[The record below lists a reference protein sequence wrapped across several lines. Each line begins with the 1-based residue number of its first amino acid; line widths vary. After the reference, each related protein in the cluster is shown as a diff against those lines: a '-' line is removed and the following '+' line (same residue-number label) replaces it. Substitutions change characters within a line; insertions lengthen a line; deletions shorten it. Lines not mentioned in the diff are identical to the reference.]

1 MRAPLSIAAVVASF
15 AFVGAAVAQTP
26 NVSVA
31 VGEELQ
37 SKAPRIGVR
46 DIDQLREDLAKTV
59 ARALARS
66 GAQRADLV
74 LEMAVPNRPTFEQT
88 RRHPGLSMWS
98 FGVGG
103 ASVTGTVTLA
113 DGATTPISYRWYE
126 TDITRPGR
134 LMSTWY
140 DAERAFGMLSYRI
153 ARGDLPNQGPH
164 RPGGPYD
171 GLFGSLRY

>member
-1 MRAPLSIAAVVASF
+1 MRARLPIAAAAASL
-15 AFVGAAVAQTP
+15 ALVGAAVADTP

-31 VGEELQ
+31 VGPELQ
-37 SKAPRIGVR
+37 SKADRIGAR
-46 DIDQLREDLAKTV
+46 DIEELREDLAKSV
-59 ARALARS
+59 SRALARS

-74 LEMAVPNRPTFEQT
+74 LEMATPNRPTFEQT
-88 RRHPGLSMWS
+88 RRRPGLSMWS

-113 DGATTPISYRWYE
+113 DGTTTPISYRWYE
-126 TDITRPGR
+126 TDIGR
-134 LMSTWY
+134 LGGLTSTWF
-140 DAERAFGMLSYRI
+140 DAERAFSLLSYRI
-153 ARGDLPNQGPH
+153 ARGKLPNQGPH